1 MGFSLGGFVNS
12 ITGASNSASQANKY
26 AVGNAALNHKYQKEF
41 AQNAHQWEVED
52 LKKAG
57 LNPALSAGG
66 GGASASGG
74 GSFGGQTGTPGANPL
89 DIVGKIADIRNGIT
103 ATNANNKMLEEQ
115 ANYYKSLAGKT
126 NEETGTEE
134 SGWFGRMFGSKA
146 GKAIVNKIEKGNNPN
161 AAKKSK
167 KQNGWDRLTTFEIR
181 KTR

>member
-66 GGASASGG
+66 GGTSASGG
-74 GSFGGQTGTPGANPL
+74 GSFGGQTGTPGASPL
-89 DIVGKIADIRNGIT
+89 DMIGSIIGMANQTSATKSQNNLNDAQAMLAMAQAKNIPEELRIKAQHALANMIT
-103 ATNANNKMLEEQ
+103 ARANATK
-115 ANYYKSLAGKT
+115 AA
-126 NEETGTEE
+126 
-134 SGWFGRMFGSKA
+134 GSKEGIIGGIGQKGA
-146 GKAIVNKIEKGNNPN
+146 KGTIKAVTDWF
-161 AAKKSK
+161 S
-167 KQNGWDRLTTFEIR
+167 R
-181 KTR
+181 

>member
-74 GSFGGQTGTPGANPL
+74 GSFGGQTGTPGGNPL
-89 DIVGKIADIRNGIT
+89 DIVGNIVGMANQTSATKSQNNLNDAQAMLAMAQAKNIPEELRIKAQHALANMIT
-103 ATNANNKMLEEQ
+103 ARANATK
-115 ANYYKSLAGKT
+115 AA
-126 NEETGTEE
+126 
-134 SGWFGRMFGSKA
+134 GSKEGIIGGIVQKGA
-146 GKAIVNKIEKGNNPN
+146 KGTIKAVTDWF
-161 AAKKSK
+161 S
-167 KQNGWDRLTTFEIR
+167 R
-181 KTR
+181 

>member
-26 AVGNAALNHKYQKEF
+26 AVGNATLNHKYQKEF

-89 DIVGKIADIRNGIT
+89 DMIGSIVGMTNQTSATKSQNNLNDAQAMLAMAQAKNIPEELRIKAQHALANMIT
-103 ATNANNKMLEEQ
+103 ARANATK
-115 ANYYKSLAGKT
+115 AA
-126 NEETGTEE
+126 
-134 SGWFGRMFGSKA
+134 GSKEGIIGGIGQKGA
-146 GKAIVNKIEKGNNPN
+146 KGTIKAVTDWF
-161 AAKKSK
+161 S
-167 KQNGWDRLTTFEIR
+167 R
-181 KTR
+181 

>member
-12 ITGASNSASQANKY
+12 ITGASNSASQTNKY

-89 DIVGKIADIRNGIT
+89 DIAGKIADIRNGIA
-103 ATNANNKMLEEQ
+103 ATNANNKLLGEQ
-115 ANYYKSLAGKT
+115 AEYYKKLAKKTEKETSVINTGWVGKT
-126 NEETGTEE
+126 
-134 SGWFGRMFGSKA
+134 FGAGGEGILKDFGKNA
-146 GKAIVNKIEKGNNPN
+146 PQRKRPERKQGNF
-161 AAKKSK
+161 
-167 KQNGWDRLTTFEIR
+167 DMR
-181 KTR
+181 TRSFK

>member
-1 MGFSLGGFVNS
+1 MGFSIGGFINS

-89 DIVGKIADIRNGIT
+89 DMIGKIVDIANQTSATKSQNKLNDASAIRQIAESNAIPQRLKIDLIKALAEDRNSK
-103 ATNANNKMLEEQ
+103 TNATS
-115 ANYYKSLAGKT
+115 AN
-126 NEETGTEE
+126 TGTL
-134 SGWFGRMFGSKA
+134 GRVFGNENTKKTWKA
-146 GKAIVNKIEKGNNPN
+146 GGDLLRKIF
-161 AAKKSK
+161 
-167 KQNGWDRLTTFEIR
+167 D
-181 KTR
+181 

>member
-1 MGFSLGGFVNS
+1 MGFSLGGFINS

-89 DIVGKIADIRNGIT
+89 DMIGKMVDIANQTSATKSQNNLNDAQAMLAIT
-103 ATNANNKMLEEQ
+103 QAKNVPEELRIKAQHGLANMINARANATKA
-115 ANYYKSLAGKT
+115 A
-126 NEETGTEE
+126 
-134 SGWFGRMFGSKA
+134 GSKEGIIGGIGQKGA
-146 GKAIVNKIEKGNNPN
+146 KGTIKAVTDWF
-161 AAKKSK
+161 S
-167 KQNGWDRLTTFEIR
+167 R
-181 KTR
+181 